1 MWVATLCRHVA
12 RERAIYRI
20 KSMSLRLALKVD
32 VDTDRGTR
40 EGVPNLVQDCRA
52 AGAPA
57 CFLFSLG
64 PDQTGR
70 AITRVLRPGFFRKV
84 SRTSVVQ
91 MYGVRTLLNGTLLP
105 APHIG
110 RRNTAAMRAVRDAG
124 FEVGIHCY
132 NHYRWQDHVHR
143 MAIEEVRA
151 EFVAARA
158 EFRRIFGVEA
168 QTAGAAGWQSNAR
181 SRQVYD
187 EANLLYASDT
197 RGGAPFFP
205 RVNGRVFNTLEIPST
220 LPTFD
225 ELMGRPEYPDEK
237 IVPHY
242 LSMLREDRV
251 NVFTIHAEIEG
262 MGRRTLFQDLL
273 AACRARAVE
282 FVRLD
287 DYARELLARR
297 EAIPEREQV
306 MTEIDG
312 RSGLVAAQRE

>member
-1 MWVATLCRHVA
+1 MP
-12 RERAIYRI
+12 I
-20 KSMSLRLALKVD
+20 RLALKVD

-40 EGVPNLVQDCRA
+40 EGVPNLVADLKEV
-52 AGAPA
+52 GAPA

-70 AITRVLRPGFFRKV
+70 AITRVLRPGFFKKV

-91 MYGVRTLLNGTLLP
+91 IYGVRTLLNGTLLP

-110 RRNTAAMRAVRDAG
+110 RRNTATMRAVRDAG
-124 FEVGIHCY
+124 FETGIHCY
-132 NHYRWQDHVHR
+132 NHYRWQDHVQR
-143 MAIEEVRA
+143 MSLGEVRE

-158 EFRRIFGVEA
+158 EFGRIFGGDA
-168 QTAGAAGWQSNAR
+168 RTAGAAGWQSNAR
-181 SRQVYD
+181 SREIYD

-205 RVNGRVFNTLEIPST
+205 RIDGRVFRTLEVPST

-242 LSMLREDRV
+242 LSLLRADSV
-251 NVFTIHAEIEG
+251 NVLTIHAEIEG
-262 MGRRTLFQDLL
+262 MGRRALFRALL
-273 AACRARAVE
+273 AAARERGVE
-282 FVRLD
+282 FIALEAF
-287 DYARELLARR
+287 ARQLLANRA
-297 EAIPEREQV
+297 AIPVREQV
-306 MTEIDG
+306 QGEVDG
-312 RSGLVAAQRE
+312 RSGLVATQAA